1 MIKSVRLTRFKR
13 YNNTIIDLHPK
24 GVSFLAGGNNSG
36 KSTLLQAIAVWEFC
50 RFILEMEKG
59 RASILPNF
67 PGQGLGL
74 SDDEFSPIAV
84 ASLKHLWT
92 NLKSQVAGEEGYSLA
107 IECGWIDGAGADKHL
122 KLALALT
129 NDRLFIKAAESNL
142 TQEDALPTVAYLPPF
157 AGIASRENQMSG
169 AERRS
174 MVGRGLAGGIIRNL
188 LLDMYQ
194 RNESERARLKEGKT
208 KIKNSDLAKL
218 RKEDPWELL
227 QATMARIFGMQLD
240 VQPFNELYHSYIRVK
255 CIKGTW
261 DGKKFSRHLNFQPRD
276 LMAEGSGFLQWL
288 SVYTLALSPTVNT
301 LLLDEPDAHLHPS
314 LQSQLIEALEE
325 IVNSSGK
332 QVLMAT
338 HSTEILRWADHSS
351 VLAFKGQTARYLE
364 QDEQKISLFIG
375 LGSDYA
381 PKIDPLR
388 KSRSMLI
395 VENDSDARLLKV
407 FCATLGREWPK
418 GLVIWPWTGG
428 GRERKQLFLQLKEEI
443 PELKVLSLRDRDD
456 LALEQVDKATLR
468 DKSIDNNEP
477 NLILRVWRRRHIEN
491 YLLCPDAIARAGGL
505 EIEAVTELFAEHA
518 LVAPANFTS
527 RDVAQAMIDA
537 RGKEITQ
544 KHTRSVK
551 RVLGVSPIDIAKAM
565 QANEIADDIRGV
577 IETLVEMCAPPE
589 LAAAPALAEAAA

>member
-1 MIKSVRLTRFKR
+1 MITSVRLTRFKR
-13 YNNTIIDLHPK
+13 FNDTNIDLQPE
-24 GVSFLAGGNNSG
+24 GISFLAGGNNSG

-50 RFILEMEKG
+50 RFVLEMEKG
-59 RASILPNF
+59 RASLQPNF

-92 NLKSQVAGEEGYSLA
+92 NLKSQLAGEDGYSLA
-107 IECGWIDGAGADKHL
+107 IECRWLDRGAEKWL

-129 NDRLFIKAAESNL
+129 NDRLFIKAADTNVAEA
-142 TQEDALPTVAYLPPF
+142 DDLPTVAYLPPF

-188 LLDMYQ
+188 LLDMFQ
-194 RNESERARLKEGKT
+194 ENERERARLKEGKA
-208 KIKNSDLAKL
+208 KIKNSDLARL
-218 RKEDPWELL
+218 RKEDPWEIL
-227 QATMARIFGMQLD
+227 QATMARIFGMQLI
-240 VQPFNELYHSYIRVK
+240 VQPFNELYHNYIRVK
-255 CIKGTW
+255 CVRGTW
-261 DGKKFSRHLNFQPRD
+261 DGLKFTRFANFQPRD

-288 SVYTLALSPTVNT
+288 SVYTLALSRSVNT

-325 IVNSSGK
+325 IVATSGK

-338 HSTEILRWADHSS
+338 HSTEILRSAEYSK
-351 VLAFKGQTARYLE
+351 VLAFKGTGARYLE
-364 QDEQKISLFIG
+364 QDDQKIDLFIG

-388 KSRSMLI
+388 KSKCMLI

-407 FCATLGREWPK
+407 FAATIGEEWPK

-428 GRERKQLFLQLKEEI
+428 GRERKQLFLQLKAEV
-443 PELKVLSLRDRDD
+443 PELKALSLRDRDD
-456 LALEQVDKATLR
+456 LDLEHVDKLTLR
-468 DKSIDNNEP
+468 DKSFNHSEP
-477 NLILRVWRRRHIEN
+477 DLRFRVWRRRHIEN
-491 YLLCPDAIARAGGL
+491 YLLWPEAIARASGRPV
-505 EIEAVTELFAEHA
+505 EEVIELMAEHA
-518 LVAPANFTS
+518 LVVPQDFTS

-537 RGKEITQ
+537 RGKELTQ
-544 KHTRSVK
+544 KNARSIK
-551 RVLGVSPIDIAKAM
+551 RVFGVSPIAIARVM
-565 QANEIADDIRGV
+565 HPHEIADDIKGLLQDIV
-577 IETLVEMCAPPE
+577 VMCAPPQ
-589 LAAAPALAEAAA
+589 APAVAPMVLAV